1 MRAMCFVNCQSNL
14 GLIGNKCVLKMS
26 VKYFFQCW
34 PKKIIPEV
42 FVCLFVF
49 FRDK

>member
-1 MRAMCFVNCQSNL
+1 MGHDLEEHVRASQESFVSCQSNL

-34 PKKIIPEV
+34 PKKIIP
-42 FVCLFVF
+42 
-49 FRDK
+49 